1 MLGVQ
6 SVLPLISETG
16 TANLSVN
23 KWGVYDFMLL
33 STGIG
38 LQEHIDI
45 IDNTLIYRKQNGK
58 NVLFN

>member
-1 MLGVQ
+1 M
-6 SVLPLISETG
+6 
-16 TANLSVN
+16 N